1 MQSTP
6 PAAQKQ
12 NPNPAL
18 KYLELDQWLKPGDK
32 ITDGNQTI
40 TVGEGAIRK
49 GLAGRGLAGD
59 TIQYF
64 VIPTSEGWRLIR
76 VDLKG
81 TGGDAKVETTIFK
94 YDPMD
99 GKIIKKP

>member
-64 VIPTSEGWRLIR
+64 VIPTSEGWRL
-76 VDLKG
+76 VGVSLNG
-81 TGGDAKVETTIFK
+81 TGVETKVRITIDK
-94 YDPMD
+94 YDP
-99 GKIIKKP
+99 KN